1 MADPPTNIRSLSE
14 TGCLELTW
22 PDGRV
27 SQLPFRILRENCP
40 CAACVDEFTG
50 DRILDVTAIPDDVHP
65 TALGFT
71 GNYALKVGWS
81 DGHHS
86 GLFTWDLLDELCRRY
101 ANG

>member
-1 MADPPTNIRSLSE
+1 MPDAPTNIRSLSE

-27 SQLPFRILRENCP
+27 SRLPFRLLRENCP

-50 DRILDVTAIPDDVHP
+50 ERILDTTSIPDDIHP

-86 GLFTWDLLDELCRRY
+86 GLFTWDYLDELCRRY
-101 ANG
+101 ASR